1 MDNQQYYGYPQQ
13 GYGQQYGQQYQ
24 QQPRQQQRRPPW
36 LCVPVSCR
44 EEAVAVQM
52 DYLYSGIIMPD
63 VTHNAVYA
71 KIVDPKTM
79 ETRFCDFAAVPPPK
93 MVTADEFVTRDDFRK
108 LCEIVQ
114 QMQNGTQTAP
124 VAKEQEEE

>member
-1 MDNQQYYGYPQQ
+1 MDNQQYYGYAPQ
-13 GYGQQYGQQYQ
+13 QQYGQQYQ

-93 MVTADEFVTRDDFRK
+93 MVSADEFVTRDDFRK

-114 QMQNGTQTAP
+114 QMQNGKQAAP
-124 VAKEQEEE
+124 ATTEQEAE

>member
-1 MDNQQYYGYPQQ
+1 MDNQYYGYAPQQ
-13 GYGQQYGQQYQ
+13 GYGQQY
-24 QQPRQQQRRPPW
+24 QQPQRQQQRRPPW

-114 QMQNGTQTAP
+114 QMQNVTQTAP
-124 VAKEQEEE
+124 VAKEQEAE

>member
-1 MDNQQYYGYPQQ
+1 MDNQQYYGYAPQQ
-13 GYGQQYGQQYQ
+13 GYGQQYQ
-24 QQPRQQQRRPPW
+24 QQQRQQQRRPSW

-63 VTHNAVYA
+63 MAHNAVYA
-71 KIVDPKTM
+71 KVVDPNTM

-93 MVTADEFVTRDDFRK
+93 LVQADEFVTREDFGK
-108 LCEIVQ
+108 LCQIVQ
-114 QMQNGTQTAP
+114 QLQSERQTQAP
-124 VAKEQEEE
+124 VKEEE

>member
-1 MDNQQYYGYPQQ
+1 MDNQQYYGYAPQQ
-13 GYGQQYGQQYQ
+13 GYGQQY
-24 QQPRQQQRRPPW
+24 QQPQRQQQRRPPW

-63 VTHNAVYA
+63 VTHDAVYA

-93 MVTADEFVTRDDFRK
+93 MVSADEFVTRDDFRK

-114 QMQNGTQTAP
+114 QMQNGKQAAP
-124 VAKEQEEE
+124 ATTEQEAK

>member
-1 MDNQQYYGYPQQ
+1 MDNQQYYGY
-13 GYGQQYGQQYQ
+13 GQQYP
-24 QQPRQQQRRPPW
+24 QPRQQRQPPW
-36 LCVPVSCR
+36 MCVPVSCR

-63 VTHNAVYA
+63 VVHNAVYA

-114 QMQNGTQTAP
+114 QMQSGKQAAP
-124 VAKEQEEE
+124 AATEQEAE